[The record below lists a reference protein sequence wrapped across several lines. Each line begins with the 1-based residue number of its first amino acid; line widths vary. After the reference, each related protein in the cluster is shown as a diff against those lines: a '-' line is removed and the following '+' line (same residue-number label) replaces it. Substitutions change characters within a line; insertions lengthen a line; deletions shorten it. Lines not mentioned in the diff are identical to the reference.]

1 MFDLTELEH
10 IIARRAKDSV
20 EQSYTASLL
29 AKGTNKCAEKFGEEA
44 IEAIIAAA
52 TQNRDELTAETADVL
67 FHLLVLLKSAN
78 IPLSEVMTELQ
89 HRTAQSGHVEKAS
102 RQ

>member
-1 MFDLTELEH
+1 MFDLTELES
-10 IIARRAKDSV
+10 IIGRRAKDNT

-44 IEAIIAAA
+44 IETIIAAA

-78 IPLSEVMTELQ
+78 IPLSEV
-89 HRTAQSGHVEKAS
+89 
-102 RQ
+102 

>member
-1 MFDLTELEH
+1 MFDLTELEN
-10 IIARRAKDSV
+10 IIGRRAKDSV
-20 EQSYTASLL
+20 KQSYTASLL

-52 TQNRDELTAETADVL
+52 TQNRDELTSETADVL

-78 IPLSEVMTELQ
+78 IPLSEVMAELQ
-89 HRTAQSGHVEKAS
+89 QRTAQSGHAEKAS
-102 RQ
+102 R

>member
-1 MFDLTELEH
+1 MFDLTELEN

-102 RQ
+102 R